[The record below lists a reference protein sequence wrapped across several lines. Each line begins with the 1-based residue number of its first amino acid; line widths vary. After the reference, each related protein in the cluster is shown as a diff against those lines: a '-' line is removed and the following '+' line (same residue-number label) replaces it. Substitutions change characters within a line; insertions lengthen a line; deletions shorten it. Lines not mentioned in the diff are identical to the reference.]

1 MRLQQQR
8 ENAQEGSTTP
18 HRATDFSAQTDPE
31 TAAVTA
37 ASSGRLDQKITFQL
51 INLITI
57 NEFSNPVEQQC
68 KSDFHLCVSAPLSLM
83 ELRQNVGRLLVTF
96 VPALDLGQVNF
107 ECNVIDEILEQVLSN
122 VESATPAWLRDEASN

>member
-1 MRLQQQR
+1 MNSATQQNN
-8 ENAQEGSTTP
+8 NA
-18 HRATDFSAQTDPE
+18 
-31 TAAVTA
+31 
-37 ASSGRLDQKITFQL
+37 
-51 INLITI
+51 NLIST
-57 NEFSNPVEQQC
+57 
-68 KSDFHLCVSAPLSLM
+68 LCVSAPLSLM